1 MLNNLIENFDMKG
14 RSMNKN
20 KQKQGNSV
28 YKTIMT
34 ILATAIVTFIITT
47 VWIYGSATNSST
59 ETAIG
64 NATKS
69 SSLSAKL
76 SVIRNKIDQEYIG
89 EIDENAL
96 IEGAIKGYVA
106 GLGDEY
112 TEYLPKTEM
121 TSFTEDI
128 EGEFVGIGVYI
139 TKDTENNQILVY
151 GTIPDSP
158 AEGAGLKTGDIITSV
173 DGVECNGDDYDTITN
188 SIKGKEGTKVNI
200 GILRNGEEL
209 NFEIERKTVEVKHVT
224 SQKLENNIG
233 YISIASFEGD
243 VSTQFEN
250 AYNDLANQGITSL
263 IIDIR
268 NNGGGIVDEAIDIA
282 EMMTDKGQTLLIE
295 SDKNGDEEVIT
306 SEKDKTITMPIVLLV
321 NEYSASASE
330 ILAGI
335 LKENVKNATL
345 IGNTTY
351 GKGVIQTLYPLTDG
365 SGIKI
370 TTNEYFTPNH
380 NKINKIGVE
389 PDIKIDDYLYTGT
402 FDLENDTQLKKA
414 IEELE

>member
-1 MLNNLIENFDMKG
+1 
-14 RSMNKN
+14 MNTN
-20 KQKQGNSV
+20 KQKTTNSV

-34 ILATAIVTFIITT
+34 IIATAIVTFIITT
-47 VWIYGSATNSST
+47 VWIYSSATLTST

-64 NATKS
+64 NAAKS

-89 EIDENAL
+89 EINENDL

-106 GLGDEY
+106 GLNDEY
-112 TEYLPKTEM
+112 TEYLPAKDM
-121 TSFTEDI
+121 TSLTEDI

-139 TKDTENNQILVY
+139 TKDTTNNLILVY
-151 GTIPDSP
+151 GTIPNSP
-158 AEGAGLKTGDIITSV
+158 AESAGLKTGDVITSV

-188 SIKGKEGTKVNI
+188 SIKGKEGTKVKL
-200 GILRNGEEL
+200 GILRDGKEL
-209 NFEIERKTVEVKHVT
+209 SYEIERKTVEVKHVEY
-224 SQKLENNIG
+224 QKLEKNIG
-233 YISIASFEGD
+233 YINISSFEGD
-243 VSTQFEN
+243 VSTQFEE
-250 AYNDLANQGITSL
+250 AYDKLESQGVESL

-268 NNGGGIVDEAIDIA
+268 NNGGGIVSESLQIA
-282 EMMTDKGQTLLIE
+282 EMLTDKGQTLLIE
-295 SDKNGDEEVIT
+295 SDKNGEEEIIK
-306 SEKDKTITMPIVLLV
+306 SEKDKTITMPVVLLI

-335 LKENVKNATL
+335 LKENVENATL

-351 GKGVIQTLYPLTDG
+351 GKGVIQTVYPLTDG

-380 NKINKIGVE
+380 NTINKVGVE
-389 PDIKIDDYLYTGT
+389 PDIKVDDYLFLGT
-402 FDLENDTQLKKA
+402 LDLDNDTQLKRA
-414 IEELE
+414 IEELV

>member
-1 MLNNLIENFDMKG
+1 
-14 RSMNKN
+14 MNTKKR
-20 KQKQGNSV
+20 KQDNSI

-34 ILATAIVTFIITT
+34 IIATAIVTFIITT
-47 VWIYGSATNSST
+47 VWIFGSATNIST
-59 ETAIG
+59 ESAIG
-64 NATKS
+64 NAAKS

-76 SVIRNKIDQEYIG
+76 SIIRNKINEEYIG
-89 EIDENAL
+89 EINENDL
-96 IEGAIKGYVA
+96 IEGAIKGYVS
-106 GLGDEY
+106 GLNDVY
-112 TEYLPKTEM
+112 TEYLPESEM
-121 TSFTEDI
+121 SSYTEDI

-139 TKDTENNQILVY
+139 TKDAENNQILVY

-158 AEGAGLKTGDIITSV
+158 AEEAGLKTGDIITSV

-188 SIKGKEGTKVNI
+188 SIKGKEGTKVSI

-209 NFEIERKTVEVKHVT
+209 SFEIERKTVEVKHIT
-224 SQKLENNIG
+224 FQKLENNIG
-233 YISIASFEGD
+233 YINISSFEGD
-243 VSTQFEN
+243 VSAQFET

-268 NNGGGIVDEAIDIA
+268 NNGGGIVDEALDIA
-282 EMMTDKGQTLLIE
+282 EMMTEKGQILLIE
-295 SDKNGDEEVIT
+295 SDKNGNEEIIK
-306 SEKDKTITMPIVLLV
+306 SEKSKTITMPIMLLV

-335 LKENVKNATL
+335 LKENVENATL

-380 NKINKIGVE
+380 NEINKIGIE
-389 PDIKIDDYLYTGT
+389 PDIKVDDYLFTGIL
-402 FDLENDTQLKKA
+402 DLDNDIQLKRA
-414 IEELE
+414 IEELM

>member
-1 MLNNLIENFDMKG
+1 
-14 RSMNKN
+14 MNTKKR
-20 KQKQGNSV
+20 KQDNSI

-34 ILATAIVTFIITT
+34 IIATAIVTFIITT
-47 VWIYGSATNSST
+47 VWIFGSATNIST
-59 ETAIG
+59 ESAIG
-64 NATKS
+64 NAAKS

-76 SVIRNKIDQEYIG
+76 SIIRNKINEEYIG
-89 EIDENAL
+89 EINENDL
-96 IEGAIKGYVA
+96 IEGAIKGYVS
-106 GLGDEY
+106 GLNDVY
-112 TEYLPKTEM
+112 TEYLPESEM
-121 TSFTEDI
+121 SSYTEDI

-139 TKDTENNQILVY
+139 TKDAENNQILVY

-158 AEGAGLKTGDIITSV
+158 AEEAGLKTGDIITSV

-188 SIKGKEGTKVNI
+188 SIKGKEGTKVSI

-209 NFEIERKTVEVKHVT
+209 NFEIERKTVEVKHIT
-224 SQKLENNIG
+224 FQKLENNIG
-233 YISIASFEGD
+233 YINISSFEGD
-243 VSTQFEN
+243 VSAQFET

-268 NNGGGIVDEAIDIA
+268 NNGGGIVDEALDIA
-282 EMMTDKGQTLLIE
+282 EMMTEKGQILLIE
-295 SDKNGDEEVIT
+295 SDKNGNEEVIK
-306 SEKDKTITMPIVLLV
+306 SEKSKTITMPIMLLV

-335 LKENVKNATL
+335 LKENVENATL

-380 NKINKIGVE
+380 NEINKIGIE
-389 PDIKIDDYLYTGT
+389 PDIKVDDYLFTGIL
-402 FDLENDTQLKKA
+402 DLDNDIQLKRA
-414 IEELE
+414 IEELM

>member
-1 MLNNLIENFDMKG
+1 
-14 RSMNKN
+14 MNTKKR
-20 KQKQGNSV
+20 KQDNSI

-34 ILATAIVTFIITT
+34 IIATAIVTFIITT
-47 VWIYGSATNSST
+47 VWILGSATNIST
-59 ETAIG
+59 ESAIG
-64 NATKS
+64 NAAKS

-76 SVIRNKIDQEYIG
+76 SIIRNKINEEYIG
-89 EIDENAL
+89 EINENDL
-96 IEGAIKGYVA
+96 IEGAIKGYVS
-106 GLGDEY
+106 GLNDVY
-112 TEYLPKTEM
+112 TEYLPESEM
-121 TSFTEDI
+121 SSYTEDI

-139 TKDTENNQILVY
+139 TKDAENNQILVY

-158 AEGAGLKTGDIITSV
+158 AEEAGLKTGDIITSV

-188 SIKGKEGTKVNI
+188 SIKGKEGTKVSI

-209 NFEIERKTVEVKHVT
+209 NFEIERKTVEVKHIT
-224 SQKLENNIG
+224 FQKLENNIG
-233 YISIASFEGD
+233 YINISSFEGD
-243 VSTQFEN
+243 VSAQFET

-268 NNGGGIVDEAIDIA
+268 NNGGGIVDEALDIA
-282 EMMTDKGQTLLIE
+282 EMMTEKGQILLIE
-295 SDKNGDEEVIT
+295 SDKNGNEEIIK
-306 SEKDKTITMPIVLLV
+306 SEKSKTITMPIMLLV

-335 LKENVKNATL
+335 LKENVENATL

-380 NKINKIGVE
+380 NEINKIGIE
-389 PDIKIDDYLYTGT
+389 PDIKVDDYLFTGIL
-402 FDLENDTQLKKA
+402 DLDNDIQLKRA
-414 IEELE
+414 IEELM

>member
-1 MLNNLIENFDMKG
+1 
-14 RSMNKN
+14 MNTN
-20 KQKQGNSV
+20 KQKTTNTI

-34 ILATAIVTFIITT
+34 IIATAVVTFIVTT
-47 VWIYGSATNSST
+47 VWIYGSATSNST

-64 NATKS
+64 NAAKS

-76 SVIRNKIDQEYIG
+76 SIIRNKIEQEYIG
-89 EIDENAL
+89 EINENDL

-112 TEYLPKTEM
+112 TEYLPAKDM
-121 TSFTEDI
+121 TSLTEDI

-139 TKDTENNQILVY
+139 TKDTENNLILVY
-151 GTIPDSP
+151 GTIPGSP
-158 AEGAGLKTGDIITSV
+158 AESAGLKTGDVITSV

-188 SIKGKEGTKVNI
+188 SIKGKEGTKVKLE
-200 GILRNGEEL
+200 ILRDGKEL
-209 NFEIERKTVEVKHVT
+209 SFEIERKTVEVKHVEY
-224 SQKLENNIG
+224 QKLDNNIG
-233 YISIASFEGD
+233 YINISSFEGD
-243 VSTQFEN
+243 VSTQFEE
-250 AYNDLANQGITSL
+250 AYKNLENQGIESL

-268 NNGGGIVDEAIDIA
+268 NNGGGIVSESLQIA
-282 EMMTDKGQTLLIE
+282 EMMTEKGQTLLIE
-295 SDKNGDEEVIT
+295 SDKNGEEEVIK
-306 SEKDKTITMPIVLLV
+306 SELDKTITMPIVLLI

-335 LKENVKNATL
+335 LKENVENAIL

-351 GKGVIQTLYPLTDG
+351 GKGVIQTVYPLTDG

-380 NKINKIGVE
+380 NTINKVGVE
-389 PDIKIDDYLYTGT
+389 PDIKVDDYLFLGT
-402 FDLENDTQLKKA
+402 LDLDNDTQLKRA
-414 IEELE
+414 MQELLQ

>member
-1 MLNNLIENFDMKG
+1 
-14 RSMNKN
+14 MNTN
-20 KQKQGNSV
+20 KQKTTNTI

-34 ILATAIVTFIITT
+34 IIATAVVTFIVTT
-47 VWIYGSATNSST
+47 VWIYGSATSNST

-64 NATKS
+64 NAAKS

-76 SVIRNKIDQEYIG
+76 SIIRNKIEQEYIG
-89 EIDENAL
+89 EINENDL

-112 TEYLPKTEM
+112 TEYLPAKDM
-121 TSFTEDI
+121 TSLTEDI

-139 TKDTENNQILVY
+139 TKDTENNLILVY
-151 GTIPDSP
+151 GTIPGSP
-158 AEGAGLKTGDIITSV
+158 AESAGLKTGDVITSV

-188 SIKGKEGTKVNI
+188 SIKGKEGTKVKLE
-200 GILRNGEEL
+200 ILRDGKEL
-209 NFEIERKTVEVKHVT
+209 SFEIERKTVEVKHVEY
-224 SQKLENNIG
+224 QKLDNNIG
-233 YISIASFEGD
+233 YINISSFEGD

-250 AYNDLANQGITSL
+250 AYNDLIKQGITSL
-263 IIDIR
+263 IIDVR
-268 NNGGGIVDEAIDIA
+268 NNGGGIVNESLDIA

-295 SDKNGDEEVIT
+295 SDKNGEEEVKK

-335 LKENVKNATL
+335 LKEDVDNCTL

-380 NKINKIGVE
+380 NKINKIGIE
-389 PDIKIDDYLYTGT
+389 PDIKVDDYLFTGT
-402 FDLENDTQLKKA
+402 LDKENDTQLKKA
-414 IEELE
+414 IEELNK

>member
-1 MLNNLIENFDMKG
+1 
-14 RSMNKN
+14 MNIN
-20 KQKQGNSV
+20 KKKQGNSI

-34 ILATAIVTFIITT
+34 IIATAIITSIVTI
-47 VWIYGSATNSST
+47 VWIYGSAELSST
-59 ETAIG
+59 ESAIG
-64 NATKS
+64 SAAKS

-89 EIDENAL
+89 EIDENDL
-96 IEGAIKGYVA
+96 IDGAIKGYVS
-106 GLGDEY
+106 GLNDEY
-112 TEYLPKTEM
+112 TEYLTVDEM
-121 TSFTEDI
+121 SSFTEDI

-139 TKDTENNQILVY
+139 TKDTENNTILVY

-158 AEGAGLKTGDIITSV
+158 AQVAGLKTGDIITSV

-188 SIKGKEGTKVNI
+188 NIKGVEGTKVTI
-200 GILRNGEEL
+200 GILRDGEEL
-209 NFEIERKTVEVKHVT
+209 SFEIERKTVEVKHVT

-233 YISIASFEGD
+233 YIYISSFEGD
-243 VSTQFEN
+243 VSSQFEE

-268 NNGGGIVDEAIDIA
+268 NNGGGIVDESLDIA

-295 SDKNGDEEVIT
+295 SDKNGEEEVIKA
-306 SEKDKTITMPIVLLV
+306 EKDKTITMPIVLLV

-335 LKENVKNATL
+335 LKENVENATL

-380 NKINKIGVE
+380 NTINKIGVE
-389 PDIKIDDYLYTGT
+389 PDIKVDDYLFLGT
-402 FDLENDTQLKKA
+402 LDLDNDTQIKRA
-414 IEELE
+414 MEELLQ

>member
-1 MLNNLIENFDMKG
+1 
-14 RSMNKN
+14 MNIN
-20 KQKQGNSV
+20 KKKQGNSI

-34 ILATAIVTFIITT
+34 IIATAIITSIVTI
-47 VWIYGSATNSST
+47 VWIYGSAELSST
-59 ETAIG
+59 ESAIG
-64 NATKS
+64 SAAKS

-89 EIDENAL
+89 EIDENDL
-96 IEGAIKGYVA
+96 IEGAIKGYVS
-106 GLGDEY
+106 GLNDEY
-112 TEYLPKTEM
+112 TEYLTVDEM
-121 TSFTEDI
+121 SSFTEDI

-139 TKDTENNQILVY
+139 TKDTENNTILVY
-151 GTIPDSP
+151 GTIQDSP
-158 AEGAGLKTGDIITSV
+158 AQVAGLKTGDIITSV

-188 SIKGKEGTKVNI
+188 SIKGVEGTKVTI
-200 GILRNGEEL
+200 GILRDGEEL
-209 NFEIERKTVEVKHVT
+209 SFEIERKTVEVKHVI

-233 YISIASFEGD
+233 YIYISSFEGD
-243 VSTQFEN
+243 VSSQFEE

-268 NNGGGIVDEAIDIA
+268 NNGGGIVDESLDIA

-295 SDKNGDEEVIT
+295 SDKNGEEEVIKA
-306 SEKDKTITMPIVLLV
+306 EKDKTITMPIVLLV

-335 LKENVKNATL
+335 LKENVENATL

-380 NKINKIGVE
+380 NTINKIGVE
-389 PDIKIDDYLYTGT
+389 PDIKVDDYLFLGT
-402 FDLENDTQLKKA
+402 LDLENDTQIKRA
-414 IEELE
+414 MEELLQ

>member
-1 MLNNLIENFDMKG
+1 MKV
-14 RSMNKN
+14 KN
-20 KQKQGNSV
+20 KKSGNSV

-34 ILATAIVTFIITT
+34 IIATAIVTSIITT
-47 VWIYGSATNSST
+47 VWIYGSATLNST
-59 ETAIG
+59 ESSIG
-64 NATKS
+64 NAAKS
-69 SSLSAKL
+69 SSLAAKL
-76 SVIRNKIDQEYIG
+76 AVIRNKIDQEYIG
-89 EIDENAL
+89 DINENDL
-96 IEGAIKGYVA
+96 IEGAIKGYVS
-106 GLGDEY
+106 GLNDVY
-112 TEYLPKTEM
+112 TEYLTADEM
-121 TSFTEDI
+121 SSFTEDI
-128 EGEFVGIGVYI
+128 EGEFVGIGVYM
-139 TKDTENNQILVY
+139 TKDTERNLILVY

-158 AEGAGLKTGDIITSV
+158 AEEAGLKTGDIITSV
-173 DGVECNGDDYDTITN
+173 DDVECNGDDYDTIAN
-188 SIKGKEGTKVNI
+188 SIKGIEGTKVKI
-200 GILRNGEEL
+200 GILRDGEEL

-224 SQKLENNIG
+224 SQVLDNNIG
-233 YISIASFEGD
+233 YIYISSFEGD

-250 AYNDLANQGITSL
+250 AYNDLKNQGITSL

-268 NNGGGIVDEAIDIA
+268 NNGGGIVDESLDIA

-295 SDKNGDEEVIT
+295 SDKNGEEEIIK

-335 LKENVKNATL
+335 LKEDLDNCTL

-380 NKINKIGVE
+380 NKINKIGIE
-389 PDIKIDDYLYTGT
+389 PDIKVDDYLFTGT
-402 FDLENDTQLKKA
+402 LDKEKDTQLKRA
-414 IEELE
+414 IEELNK

>member
-1 MLNNLIENFDMKG
+1 
-14 RSMNKN
+14 MNTN
-20 KQKQGNSV
+20 KQKTTNTI

-34 ILATAIVTFIITT
+34 IIATAVVTFIVTT
-47 VWIYGSATNSST
+47 VWIYGSATSNST

-64 NATKS
+64 NAAKS

-76 SVIRNKIDQEYIG
+76 SIIRNKIEQEYIG
-89 EIDENAL
+89 EINENDL

-112 TEYLPKTEM
+112 TEYLPAKDM
-121 TSFTEDI
+121 TSLTEDI

-139 TKDTENNQILVY
+139 TKDTENNLILVY
-151 GTIPDSP
+151 GTIPGSP
-158 AEGAGLKTGDIITSV
+158 AESAGLKTGDVITSV

-188 SIKGKEGTKVNI
+188 SIKGKEGTKVKLE
-200 GILRNGEEL
+200 ILRDGKEL
-209 NFEIERKTVEVKHVT
+209 SFEIERKTVEVKHVEY
-224 SQKLENNIG
+224 QKLDNNIG
-233 YISIASFEGD
+233 YINISSFEGD
-243 VSTQFEN
+243 VSTQFEE
-250 AYNDLANQGITSL
+250 AYKNLENQGIESL

-268 NNGGGIVDEAIDIA
+268 NNGGGIVSESLQIA
-282 EMMTDKGQTLLIE
+282 EMMTEKGQTLLIE
-295 SDKNGDEEVIT
+295 SDKNGEEEVIK
-306 SEKDKTITMPIVLLV
+306 SELDKTITIPIVLLI

-335 LKENVKNATL
+335 LKENVENAIL

-351 GKGVIQTLYPLTDG
+351 GKGVIQTVYPLTDG

-380 NKINKIGVE
+380 NTINKVGVE
-389 PDIKIDDYLYTGT
+389 PDIKVDDYLFLGT
-402 FDLENDTQLKKA
+402 LDLDNDTQLKRA
-414 IEELE
+414 MQELLQ

>member
-1 MLNNLIENFDMKG
+1 
-14 RSMNKN
+14 MNTKKN
-20 KQKQGNSV
+20 KQSNSI

-34 ILATAIVTFIITT
+34 IVATAIVTFVITT
-47 VWIYGSATNSST
+47 VWIYSSATFTST
-59 ETAIG
+59 ESAIG
-64 NATKS
+64 NAAKAN
-69 SSLSAKL
+69 SLAAKL
-76 SVIRNKIDQEYIG
+76 SVIRKKIDQEYIG
-89 EIDENAL
+89 EVNENDL

-112 TEYLPKTEM
+112 TEYLPAEDM
-121 TSFTEDI
+121 SSFTEDI

-139 TKDTENNQILVY
+139 TKDVENNQILVY

-158 AEGAGLKTGDIITSV
+158 AEQAGLKTGDIITSV

-200 GILRNGEEL
+200 GIYRNGEEL
-209 NFEIERKTVEVKHVT
+209 SFEIERKTVEVKHVT
-224 SQKLENNIG
+224 YQKLDNNIG
-233 YISIASFEGD
+233 YINISGFEGD

-250 AYNDLANQGITSL
+250 AYNDLNGQGITSL

-268 NNGGGIVDEAIDIA
+268 SNGGGIVSEALDIA

-295 SDKNGDEEVIT
+295 SDKNGKEEVIKA
-306 SEKDKTITMPIVLLV
+306 EKGKTITIPIVLLV

-335 LKENVKNATL
+335 LKEDVDNATI

-380 NKINKIGVE
+380 NKINKVGVE
-389 PDIKIDDYLYTGT
+389 PDINVDDYLFTGT
-402 FDLENDTQLKKA
+402 LDLDNDTPLKRA
-414 IEELE
+414 IEELKK

>member
-1 MLNNLIENFDMKG
+1 
-14 RSMNKN
+14 MNTKKR
-20 KQKQGNSV
+20 KQDNSI

-34 ILATAIVTFIITT
+34 IIATAIVTFIITT
-47 VWIYGSATNSST
+47 VWIFGSATNIST
-59 ETAIG
+59 ESAIG
-64 NATKS
+64 NAAKS

-76 SVIRNKIDQEYIG
+76 SIIRNKINEEYIG
-89 EIDENAL
+89 EINENDL
-96 IEGAIKGYVA
+96 IEGAIKGYVF
-106 GLGDEY
+106 GLNDVY
-112 TEYLPKTEM
+112 TEYLPESEM
-121 TSFTEDI
+121 SSYTEDI

-139 TKDTENNQILVY
+139 TKDAENNQILVY

-158 AEGAGLKTGDIITSV
+158 AEEAGLKTGDIITSV

-188 SIKGKEGTKVNI
+188 SIKGKEGTKVSI

-209 NFEIERKTVEVKHVT
+209 NFEIERKTVEVKHIT
-224 SQKLENNIG
+224 FQKLENNIG
-233 YISIASFEGD
+233 YINISSFEGD
-243 VSTQFEN
+243 VSAQFET

-268 NNGGGIVDEAIDIA
+268 NNGGGIVDEALDIA
-282 EMMTDKGQTLLIE
+282 EMMTEKGQILLIE
-295 SDKNGDEEVIT
+295 SDKNGNEEVIK
-306 SEKDKTITMPIVLLV
+306 SEKSKTITMPIMLLV

-335 LKENVKNATL
+335 LKENVENATL

-380 NKINKIGVE
+380 NEINKIGIE
-389 PDIKIDDYLYTGT
+389 PDIKVDDYLFTGIL
-402 FDLENDTQLKKA
+402 DLDNDIQLKRA
-414 IEELE
+414 IEELM

>member
-1 MLNNLIENFDMKG
+1 
-14 RSMNKN
+14 MNIN
-20 KQKQGNSV
+20 KKKQGNSI

-34 ILATAIVTFIITT
+34 IIATAIITSIVTI
-47 VWIYGSATNSST
+47 VWIYGSAELSST
-59 ETAIG
+59 ESAIG
-64 NATKS
+64 SAAKS

-89 EIDENAL
+89 EIDENDL
-96 IEGAIKGYVA
+96 IEGAIKGYVS
-106 GLGDEY
+106 GLNDEY
-112 TEYLPKTEM
+112 TEYLTVDEM
-121 TSFTEDI
+121 SSFTEDI

-139 TKDTENNQILVY
+139 TKDTENNTILVY
-151 GTIPDSP
+151 GTIQDSP
-158 AEGAGLKTGDIITSV
+158 AQVAGLKTGDIITSV

-188 SIKGKEGTKVNI
+188 SIKGVEGTKVTI
-200 GILRNGEEL
+200 GILRDGEEL
-209 NFEIERKTVEVKHVT
+209 SFEIERKTVEVKHVT

-233 YISIASFEGD
+233 YIYISSFEGD
-243 VSTQFEN
+243 VSSQFEE

-268 NNGGGIVDEAIDIA
+268 NNGGGIVDESLDIA

-295 SDKNGDEEVIT
+295 SDKNGEEEVIKA
-306 SEKDKTITMPIVLLV
+306 EEDKTITMPIVLLV

-335 LKENVKNATL
+335 LKENVENATL

-380 NKINKIGVE
+380 NTINKIGVE
-389 PDIKIDDYLYTGT
+389 PDIKVDDYLFLGT
-402 FDLENDTQLKKA
+402 LDLDNDTQIKRA
-414 IEELE
+414 MEELLQ

>member
-1 MLNNLIENFDMKG
+1 
-14 RSMNKN
+14 MNTN
-20 KQKQGNSV
+20 KQKTTNTI

-34 ILATAIVTFIITT
+34 IIATAVVTFIVTT
-47 VWIYGSATNSST
+47 VWIYGSATSNST

-64 NATKS
+64 NAAKS

-76 SVIRNKIDQEYIG
+76 SIIRNKIEQEYIG
-89 EIDENAL
+89 EINENDL

-112 TEYLPKTEM
+112 TEYLPAKDM
-121 TSFTEDI
+121 TSLTEDI

-139 TKDTENNQILVY
+139 TKDTENNLILVY
-151 GTIPDSP
+151 GTIPGSP
-158 AEGAGLKTGDIITSV
+158 AESAGLKTGDVITSV

-188 SIKGKEGTKVNI
+188 SIKGKEGTKVKLE
-200 GILRNGEEL
+200 ILRDEKEL
-209 NFEIERKTVEVKHVT
+209 SFEIERKTVEVKHVEY
-224 SQKLENNIG
+224 QKLDNNIG
-233 YISIASFEGD
+233 YINISSFEGD
-243 VSTQFEN
+243 VSTQFEE
-250 AYNDLANQGITSL
+250 AYKNLENQGIESL

-268 NNGGGIVDEAIDIA
+268 NNGGGIVSESLQIA
-282 EMMTDKGQTLLIE
+282 EMMTEKGQTLLIE
-295 SDKNGDEEVIT
+295 SDKNGEEEVIK
-306 SEKDKTITMPIVLLV
+306 SELDKTITMPIVLLI

-335 LKENVKNATL
+335 LKENVENAIL

-351 GKGVIQTLYPLTDG
+351 GKGVIQTVYPLTDG

-380 NKINKIGVE
+380 NTINKVGVE
-389 PDIKIDDYLYTGT
+389 PDIKVDDYLFLGT
-402 FDLENDTQLKKA
+402 LDLDNDTQLKRA
-414 IEELE
+414 MQELLQ

>member
-1 MLNNLIENFDMKG
+1 
-14 RSMNKN
+14 MNTKKR
-20 KQKQGNSV
+20 KQDNSI

-34 ILATAIVTFIITT
+34 IIATAIVTFIITT
-47 VWIYGSATNSST
+47 VWIFGSATNIST
-59 ETAIG
+59 ESAIG
-64 NATKS
+64 NAAKS

-76 SVIRNKIDQEYIG
+76 SIIRNKINEEYIG
-89 EIDENAL
+89 EINENDL
-96 IEGAIKGYVA
+96 IEGAIKGYVS
-106 GLGDEY
+106 GLNDVY
-112 TEYLPKTEM
+112 TEYLPESEM
-121 TSFTEDI
+121 SSYTEDI

-139 TKDTENNQILVY
+139 TKDAENNQILVY

-158 AEGAGLKTGDIITSV
+158 AEEAGLKTGDIITSV

-188 SIKGKEGTKVNI
+188 SIKGKEGTKVSI

-209 NFEIERKTVEVKHVT
+209 SFEIERKTVEVKHIT
-224 SQKLENNIG
+224 FQKLENNIG
-233 YISIASFEGD
+233 YINISSFEGD
-243 VSTQFEN
+243 VSAQFET

-268 NNGGGIVDEAIDIA
+268 NNGGGIVDEALDIA
-282 EMMTDKGQTLLIE
+282 EMMTEKGQILLIE
-295 SDKNGDEEVIT
+295 SDKNGNEEIIK
-306 SEKDKTITMPIVLLV
+306 SEKSKTITMPIMLLV

-335 LKENVKNATL
+335 LKENVENATL

-380 NKINKIGVE
+380 NEINKIGIE
-389 PDIKIDDYLYTGT
+389 PDIKVDDYLFTGT
-402 FDLENDTQLKKA
+402 LDQEKDTQLKKA
-414 IEELE
+414 IEELTK

>member
-1 MLNNLIENFDMKG
+1 MKVK
-14 RSMNKN
+14 NKN
-20 KQKQGNSV
+20 KSNSV

-34 ILATAIVTFIITT
+34 IVTTAIVTSIITT
-47 VWIYGSATNSST
+47 VWIYGSAQLTST
-59 ETAIG
+59 ESAIG
-64 NATKS
+64 NAAKS
-69 SSLSAKL
+69 SSLAAKL
-76 SVIRNKIDQEYIG
+76 AVIRNKIDEEYIG
-89 EIDENAL
+89 EIDENDL
-96 IEGAIKGYVA
+96 IDGAIKGYVS
-106 GLGDEY
+106 GLNDVY
-112 TEYLPKTEM
+112 TEYLTQDEM
-121 TSFTEDI
+121 STFTEDI

-139 TKDTENNQILVY
+139 TKDTERNLILVY

-158 AEGAGLKTGDIITSV
+158 AEKAGLKTGDIITSV

-188 SIKGKEGTKVNI
+188 SIKGKEGTKVKI
-200 GILRNGEEL
+200 GILRNDEEI

-224 SQKLENNIG
+224 SQVLDNNIG
-233 YISIASFEGD
+233 YIYISSFEGD

-250 AYNDLANQGITSL
+250 AYNDLIKQEITSL
-263 IIDIR
+263 IIDVR
-268 NNGGGIVDEAIDIA
+268 NNGGGIVNESLDIA

-295 SDKNGDEEVIT
+295 SDKNGEEEVIK
-306 SEKDKTITMPIVLLV
+306 SEKDKTITIPIVLLV

-335 LKENVKNATL
+335 LKEDVDNCTL

-380 NKINKIGVE
+380 NKINKIGIE
-389 PDIKIDDYLYTGT
+389 PDIKVDDYLFTGT
-402 FDLENDTQLKKA
+402 LDKENDTQLKKA
-414 IEELE
+414 IEELNK

>member
-1 MLNNLIENFDMKG
+1 
-14 RSMNKN
+14 MNIN
-20 KQKQGNSV
+20 KKKQGNSI

-34 ILATAIVTFIITT
+34 IIATAIITSIVTI
-47 VWIYGSATNSST
+47 VWIYGSAELSST
-59 ETAIG
+59 ESAIG
-64 NATKS
+64 SAAKS

-89 EIDENAL
+89 EINENDL
-96 IEGAIKGYVA
+96 IEGAIKGYVS
-106 GLGDEY
+106 GLNDEY
-112 TEYLPKTEM
+112 TEYLTVDEM
-121 TSFTEDI
+121 SSFTEDI

-139 TKDTENNQILVY
+139 TKDTENNTILVY

-158 AEGAGLKTGDIITSV
+158 AQVAGLKTGDIITSV

-188 SIKGKEGTKVNI
+188 SIKGVEGTKVTI
-200 GILRNGEEL
+200 GILRDGEEVS
-209 NFEIERKTVEVKHVT
+209 FEIERKTVEVKHVT

-233 YISIASFEGD
+233 YIYISSFEGD
-243 VSTQFEN
+243 VSSQFEE

-268 NNGGGIVDEAIDIA
+268 NNGGGIVDESLDIA

-295 SDKNGDEEVIT
+295 SDKNGEEEVIKA
-306 SEKDKTITMPIVLLV
+306 EKDKTITMPIVLLI

-335 LKENVKNATL
+335 LKENVENATL

-365 SGIKI
+365 SGIKV

-380 NKINKIGVE
+380 NTINKIGVE
-389 PDIKIDDYLYTGT
+389 PDIKVDDYLFLGT
-402 FDLENDTQLKKA
+402 LDLENDTQIKRA
-414 IEELE
+414 MEELLQ

>member
-1 MLNNLIENFDMKG
+1 
-14 RSMNKN
+14 MNIK
-20 KQKQGNSV
+20 KQKTNSI

-34 ILATAIVTFIITT
+34 ILATAIVTFIVTT
-47 VWIYGSATNSST
+47 VWIYGSSTNGST

-76 SVIRNKIDQEYIG
+76 SIIRNKINQEYIG
-89 EIDENAL
+89 EIDENNL

-106 GLGDEY
+106 GLGDDY
-112 TEYLPKTEM
+112 TEYLPKAEM

-151 GTIPDSP
+151 GTIPGSP
-158 AEGAGLKTGDIITSV
+158 AESAGLKMGDIITSV

-188 SIKGKEGTKVNI
+188 NIKGKEGSKVKI
-200 GILRNGEEL
+200 GILRETESL
-209 NFEIERKTVEVKHVT
+209 EFEIERKTVEVKHIT
-224 SQKLENNIG
+224 FQKMENNIG
-233 YISIASFEGD
+233 YIYISSFEGE
-243 VSTQFEN
+243 VSKEFKE
-250 AYNDLANQGITSL
+250 AYNELKNEGITSL

-268 NNGGGIVDEAIDIA
+268 NNGGGVVDEAINIA
-282 EMMTDKGQTLLIE
+282 ETMTDKGQTLLIE
-295 SDKNGDEEVIT
+295 SDKNGEELVIT
-306 SEKDKTITMPIVLLV
+306 SEEDKIITIPIILLI

-335 LKENVKNATL
+335 LKENVENATL
-345 IGNTTY
+345 IGNTTF

-389 PDIKIDDYLYTGT
+389 PDVKVDDYLFTGT
-402 FDLENDTQLKKA
+402 LDMENDTQLKRA
-414 IEELE
+414 IEELCS

>member
-1 MLNNLIENFDMKG
+1 
-14 RSMNKN
+14 MNIN
-20 KQKQGNSV
+20 KKKQGNSI

-34 ILATAIVTFIITT
+34 IIATAIITSIVTI
-47 VWIYGSATNSST
+47 VWIYGSAELSST
-59 ETAIG
+59 ESAIG
-64 NATKS
+64 SAAKS

-89 EIDENAL
+89 EIDENDL
-96 IEGAIKGYVA
+96 IEGAIKGYVS
-106 GLGDEY
+106 GLNDEY
-112 TEYLPKTEM
+112 TEYLTVDEM
-121 TSFTEDI
+121 SSFTEDI

-139 TKDTENNQILVY
+139 TKDTENNTILVY

-158 AEGAGLKTGDIITSV
+158 AQVAGLKTGDIITSV

-188 SIKGKEGTKVNI
+188 SIKGVEGTKVTI
-200 GILRNGEEL
+200 GILRDGEEL
-209 NFEIERKTVEVKHVT
+209 SFEIERKTVEVKHVT

-233 YISIASFEGD
+233 YIYISSFEGD
-243 VSTQFEN
+243 VSSQFEE

-268 NNGGGIVDEAIDIA
+268 NNGGGIVDESLDIA

-295 SDKNGDEEVIT
+295 SDKNGEEEVIKA
-306 SEKDKTITMPIVLLV
+306 EEDKTITMPIVLLV

-335 LKENVKNATL
+335 LKENVENATL

-380 NKINKIGVE
+380 NTINKIGVE
-389 PDIKIDDYLYTGT
+389 PDIKVDDYLFLGT
-402 FDLENDTQLKKA
+402 LDLDNDTQIKRA
-414 IEELE
+414 MEELLQ

>member
-1 MLNNLIENFDMKG
+1 
-14 RSMNKN
+14 MNIN
-20 KQKQGNSV
+20 KKKQGNSI

-34 ILATAIVTFIITT
+34 IIATAIITSIVTI
-47 VWIYGSATNSST
+47 VWIYGSAELSST
-59 ETAIG
+59 ESAIG
-64 NATKS
+64 SAAKS

-89 EIDENAL
+89 EIDENDL
-96 IEGAIKGYVA
+96 IEGAIKGYVS
-106 GLGDEY
+106 GLNDEY
-112 TEYLPKTEM
+112 TEYLTVDEM
-121 TSFTEDI
+121 SSFTEDI

-139 TKDTENNQILVY
+139 TKDTENNTILVY

-158 AEGAGLKTGDIITSV
+158 AQVAGLKTGDIITSV

-188 SIKGKEGTKVNI
+188 NIKGVEGTKVTI
-200 GILRNGEEL
+200 GILRDGEEL
-209 NFEIERKTVEVKHVT
+209 SFEIERKTVEVKHVT

-233 YISIASFEGD
+233 YIYISSFEGD
-243 VSTQFEN
+243 VSSQFEE

-268 NNGGGIVDEAIDIA
+268 NNGGGIVDESLDIA

-295 SDKNGDEEVIT
+295 SDKNGEEEVIKA
-306 SEKDKTITMPIVLLV
+306 EEDKTITMPIVLLV

-335 LKENVKNATL
+335 LKENVENATL

-380 NKINKIGVE
+380 NTINKIGVE
-389 PDIKIDDYLYTGT
+389 PDIKVDDYLFLGT
-402 FDLENDTQLKKA
+402 LDLDNDTQIKRA
-414 IEELE
+414 MEELLQ